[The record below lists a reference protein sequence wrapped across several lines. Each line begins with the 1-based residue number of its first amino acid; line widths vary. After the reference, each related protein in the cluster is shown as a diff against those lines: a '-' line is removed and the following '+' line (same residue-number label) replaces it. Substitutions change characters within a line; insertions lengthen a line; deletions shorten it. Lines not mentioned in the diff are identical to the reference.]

1 MVMQRSGRDGKHGT
15 NGLYSH
21 SPKRSLH
28 GGFAGIIEIPWEFQQ
43 KAPDKKKIA
52 DWTPSEV
59 KKPGKTHFL
68 GVNNGPKC
76 IHLGSKRRQ
85 TGAKDRY
92 CCGAGSPGGSGGR
105 YSGAVPGG
113 PK

>member
-1 MVMQRSGRDGKHGT
+1 
-15 NGLYSH
+15 
-21 SPKRSLH
+21 LH

-85 TGAKDRY
+85 TGAKDRVWRLPRP
-92 CCGAGSPGGSGGR
+92 GSRRGWAEQFSGVVAGWAEANSTSTNFGDADPMA
-105 YSGAVPGG
+105 YS
-113 PK
+113 